1 MNESKNRLSRNLH
14 NVPCFVKK
22 SQSVHSLMKE
32 KELHSFVSFCEKGD
46 STLFNESKNTLT

>member
-32 KELHSFVSFCEKGD
+32 KELHNFVSFCEKGD